1 MRLKHS
7 CRSNTNNLG
16 GGCDRRFRCHFL
28 AHAGLLFSH
37 LPSNDLDA
45 ILTACTARR
54 TSSIS
59 QWWREGEG
67 EGDGVRGRQ
76 EQVEFEGGRWYC
88 DPSSDHW
95 LLLNKHPAEQRRH
108 VLLLLRLRLLLFFI
122 YINISFDCY
131 GNDMQ
136 CHNPPPPSPQ
146 KTKTKTKH
154 PNISHPIRPVAKELQ
169 RGPDRLTD
177 RCWCA
182 KNSSAKQNSTHAKVS
197 IDLSATL
204 HVIKLTPK

>member
-16 GGCDRRFRCHFL
+16 GGCDRRFRWHFL

-59 QWWREGEG
+59 QWCREKGRETG
-67 EGDGVRGRQ
+67 WGGGRNKWSLKEGDDIVIHHQITGCCWTSIQR
-76 EQVEFEGGRWYC
+76 
-88 DPSSDHW
+88 
-95 LLLNKHPAEQRRH
+95 NKGDTFFSFF
-108 VLLLLRLRLLLFFI
+108 VFLFFFK
-122 YINISFDCY
+122 YIIWMLLQWHAVS
-131 GNDMQ
+131 Q
-136 CHNPPPPSPQ
+136 PPPHPLPP
-146 KTKTKTKH
+146 KKKNKTKH
-154 PNISHPIRPVAKELQ
+154 PNISHLFWPVAKELL

-182 KNSSAKQNSTHAKVS
+182 KNSSAKQNSTRAKVS